1 MKNIPSKRLILV
13 QIFIIFVLPVFLLY
27 FHILPISWRFV
38 LLAISSLV
46 IYGIIRREEWSF
58 EEMGIRHDNFKKA
71 IPFYLSFVV
80 VGIVALFFIDHKL
93 NMPDIETK
101 NYIIRTWIF
110 FIPVSF
116 FQEFAFRSFLIPRLE
131 KIYNKKY
138 IVIFINAVL
147 FTLLHIIFPNLG
159 IGLPIAFVSGVFFA
173 WLYIKYPNLVLISLA
188 HSVLNIIAVLLGFF
202 AVIK

>member
-1 MKNIPSKRLILV
+1 MTNIPSKRLILA
-13 QIFIIFVLPVFLLY
+13 QILIIFVLPVFLLY
-27 FHILPISWRFV
+27 FHILPISWRFI

-71 IPFYLSFVV
+71 LPFYLSFVV
-80 VGIVALFFIDHKL
+80 VGAIVLFFIDHKL
-93 NMPDIETK
+93 NMPDIEIK
-101 NYIIRTWIF
+101 KYIIHAWIF

-116 FQEFAFRSFLIPRLE
+116 FQEFAFRSFLIPMLKRL
-131 KIYNKKY
+131 YSNNY
-138 IVIFINAVL
+138 VVIFLNAIL

-159 IGLPIAFVSGVFFA
+159 IGLPIAFVSGIFFA

-188 HSVLNIIAVLLGFF
+188 HSALNITAVLLGFF
-202 AVIK
+202 TIVK